1 MTNIVSYGAVE
12 TRILDIR
19 DNKVILD
26 IDVAELYGVETK
38 RINEAVSRNIE
49 KFPTGYLLE
58 LSKEEKAE
66 LVANCDRFV
75 SLRHSTALPKAFTEK
90 GLYMLATILKS
101 PTATKTT
108 IAIIDTFA
116 EIRQINRTIVEIM
129 KDPENEPK
137 QKSLLN
143 KAGTII
149 SRLIMPNED
158 DLEVIESESSYKIN
172 ILSSLEF
179 TKKTRSVKKKK

>member
-38 RINEAVSRNIE
+38 RINEAVSRKID

-58 LSKEEKAE
+58 ISKEEKAE
-66 LVANCDRFV
+66 LVANCDRFA

-90 GLYMLATILKS
+90 GLYL
-101 PTATKTT
+101 
-108 IAIIDTFA
+108 
-116 EIRQINRTIVEIM
+116 
-129 KDPENEPK
+129 
-137 QKSLLN
+137 SL
-143 KAGTII
+143 IHI
-149 SRLIMPNED
+149 
-158 DLEVIESESSYKIN
+158 
-172 ILSSLEF
+172 
-179 TKKTRSVKKKK
+179 